1 MVTVPH
7 ATASPDTMPV
17 VLATRLARAGW
28 VPAGRLGAGAHG
40 PAWAV
45 QRSVGVGVGV
55 GYGGRAVVREVG
67 ADVGGVG
74 RHAVALGALRGLENP
89 HVARVLDVLDDG
101 AGGPLVLVDEVSG
114 PTLAALVGA
123 RGTLSPGEVVTLVIS
138 VARGLAA
145 LHGAGLVHGDV
156 APSNVVIDPSGR
168 PVLIDLWGAIGAD
181 DDEGTPG
188 FASDSVLA
196 GAPPRPADDVHAL
209 ARLGLWAL
217 GGQERSSGDAVAALL
232 GNVRDSAGAS
242 RPTPAELED
251 RCRVASSPA
260 PLQIPDGAAL
270 ARAEI
275 LGGATAGRALLPTR
289 RRPAPPSVGGAIIR
303 ALGSV
308 PRRPFAARRGPRRP
322 DPTIRAVRGTR
333 AAHRARG
340 GRSRVPSRA
349 ALAVV
354 LGVGMVALGGL
365 GLEHRARGADA
376 QGVVPRPGELGGA
389 PSATPGPAP
398 NRAAVGDAAA
408 PGPAVP
414 SDAVAGPAG
423 VPTAVAPDDPAV
435 AARYL
440 TGARAQVLISGD
452 SSRLAEIDV
461 PGSAAYEADRGVLV
475 GLSGSVSGVDGLTCA
490 ADATVVTADATTA
503 VVEVTYVLSAHTRRG
518 PGGVLIARVPATP
531 SQTVRLTLRR
541 TDQGWRVSDVAAA

>member
-7 ATASPDTMPV
+7 ETASPDTMPV
-17 VLATRLARAGW
+17 ALAARLALAGW

-45 QRSVGVGVGV
+45 QRPDGPE
-55 GYGGRAVVREVG
+55 GRAVVREVG
-67 ADVGGVG
+67 VDVGLVEECAD
-74 RHAVALGALRGLENP
+74 RLAALRGLANP

-101 AGGPLVLVDEVSG
+101 VGGPLVLVDEVPG

-123 RGTLSPGEVVTLVIS
+123 RGTLSPGEVVTVVVS

-168 PVLIDLWGAIGAD
+168 PVLIDLWGTIGA
-181 DDEGTPG
+181 EGDQGTAG
-188 FASDSVLA
+188 FASASVLA
-196 GAPPRPADDVHAL
+196 GAPPRPADDLHAL
-209 ARLGLWAL
+209 ACLGLWAL
-217 GGQERSSGDAVAALL
+217 GDQRRGSGDSVAALL
-232 GNVRDSAGAS
+232 RNVRGSAAAS
-242 RPTPAELED
+242 RSMAAELDD
-251 RCRVASSPA
+251 RCHAAANPE
-260 PLQIPDGAAL
+260 PLQVPDAAAL

-275 LGGATAGRALLPTR
+275 LGGARTGRALLPTR
-289 RRPAPPSVGGAIIR
+289 RRPAPPGVADAIIR

-322 DPTIRAVRGTR
+322 DPTVGAVRGTR

-340 GRSRVPSRA
+340 ARSVVPSRA

-354 LGVGMVALGGL
+354 LGVGIVTLGGV
-365 GLEHRARGADA
+365 GLENRARGADV
-376 QGVVPRPGELGGA
+376 QGVVPRQGEVGGEL
-389 PSATPGPAP
+389 SATPGRTAD
-398 NRAAVGDAAA
+398 RAAVGDAAA
-408 PGPAVP
+408 PGPGVP
-414 SDAVAGPAG
+414 SDAADEPAG
-423 VPTAVAPDDPAV
+423 VPPEAEPDDPAA

-461 PGSAAYEADRGVLV
+461 PGSAAYEADRVVLV

-503 VVEVTYVLSAHTRRG
+503 VVEVRYVLSAHTRRG
-518 PGGVLIARVPATP
+518 PDGALIARVPATS
-531 SQTVRLTLRR
+531 SQTVRLTLGR
-541 TDQGWRVSDVAAA
+541 TDRGWRVSDVAAAG